1 MKKREFKILL
11 VEDELL
17 VAEDI
22 AEILA
27 PNEYVIFFA
36 KNFNE
41 AKNVLEQH
49 KPDLAICDINL
60 GNGPTGIDFA
70 KLVKEA
76 YAYVEVVYLTAFNQ
90 IKTIEQAQQ
99 TNPYSYI
106 VKPYTEEQ
114 IKVVVQ
120 MVYNFVKERDK
131 DGIVKKLSFAEFRVL
146 KLIAELKTTKE
157 IADLLFVSEKT
168 IKSHRHNL
176 ARKLALKEEN
186 NSVLKWALQYFS
198 KK

>member
-1 MKKREFKILL
+1 MKKKEFKILL

-22 AEILA
+22 AEILS
-27 PNEYVIFFA
+27 PNGYSIFFA
-36 KNFNE
+36 KNFNQ
-41 AKNVLEQH
+41 AKQVLEEQ

-60 GNGPTGIDFA
+60 GHGPSGIDFA
-70 KLVKEA
+70 KLVKEQ
-76 YAYVEVVYLTAFNQ
+76 YAYVEIVYLTAFNQ
-90 IKTIEQAQQ
+90 IKTIEDAQE
-99 TNPYSYI
+99 THPYSYI

-120 MVYNFVKERDK
+120 MVYNFVNERDK
-131 DGIVKKLSFAEFRVL
+131 EGLVKKLSFAEFRVL
-146 KLIAELKTTKE
+146 KLISELKTSKE

-176 ARKLALKEEN
+176 ARKLSLKEEN
-186 NSVLKWALQYFS
+186 NSVLKWAIQYFS